1 MDSWLGYQGDQLG
14 NEVQWF
20 KQDVSGPVAVRCF
33 ELVAH
38 CSVAGH
44 RQAFGGYCRPGDVA
58 AKTFQL
64 ISFMGPGGNA
74 GMEREP
80 SHLARI
86 DERIVWPAVRQG
98 LQREHFTPLLWS
110 HRNAVGNG
118 PLLRV
123 PAPAALVSPFTSTS
137 QQLVHW

>member
-1 MDSWLGYQGDQLG
+1 MGGAI
-14 NEVQWF
+14 
-20 KQDVSGPVAVRCF
+20 AVRCF

-44 RQAFGGYCRPGDVA
+44 RQALGGYRGPGDVA

-64 ISFMGPGGNA
+64 ISFMGLGGNP

-86 DERIVWPAVRQG
+86 DEPIVWKKTLG
-98 LQREHFTPLLWS
+98 SDQRK
-110 HRNAVGNG
+110 
-118 PLLRV
+118 
-123 PAPAALVSPFTSTS
+123 
-137 QQLVHW
+137 